1 MNKGEDEGRGATAAF
16 PGERDCT
23 FSFVADS
30 SSGPAALKNVALT
43 PPPPGFNRLQR
54 SFHLTKRKFEIWQV
68 YLTENIVYTSFKRG
82 TGAWEISKNNE
93 IHVNQE
99 ADIDVN

>member
-1 MNKGEDEGRGATAAF
+1 MNMQGIQIIDPMINMRS
-16 PGERDCT
+16 
-23 FSFVADS
+23 SFRKYK
-30 SSGPAALKNVALT
+30 LK
-43 PPPPGFNRLQR
+43 
-54 SFHLTKRKFEIWQV
+54 HKFEIWQV